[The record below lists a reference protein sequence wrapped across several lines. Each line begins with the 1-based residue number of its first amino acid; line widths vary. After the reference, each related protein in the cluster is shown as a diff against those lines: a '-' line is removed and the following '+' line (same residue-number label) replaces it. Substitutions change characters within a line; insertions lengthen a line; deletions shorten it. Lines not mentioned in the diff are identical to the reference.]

1 MMMSD
6 DDFQIMEDT
15 GGGGFGGKHATTFQE
30 ILMMQLSRCAKIGS
44 QEMKKGYW
52 KTIPINYGGTSTG
65 TQKIWISDTRK
76 EYISAIQT
84 LYDLLLA
91 RFDEIMQEQSK
102 KILLKIKEIK
112 KKYAKENILE
122 TKFIDF
128 ELKMYR
134 KIFQQLNLLI
144 GRLGYFMEMEGYT

>member
-1 MMMSD
+1 MSD
-6 DDFQIMEDT
+6 DDFQIIEDS
-15 GGGGFGGKHATTFQE
+15 GGGGFGNKNATSFQE

-65 TQKIWISDTRK
+65 SQKIWMSDTRK

-91 RFDEIMQEQSK
+91 RFDDEMHNQSK
-102 KILLKIKEIK
+102 RDQIQKIKERK
-112 KKYAKENILE
+112 RSMQ
-122 TKFIDF
+122 
-128 ELKMYR
+128 KMEYP
-134 KIFQQLNLLI
+134 KQSLLI
-144 GRLGYFMEMEGYT
+144 LNC

>member
-1 MMMSD
+1 MSD
-6 DDFQIMEDT
+6 DDFQIMEES
-15 GGGGFGGKHATTFQE
+15 GSGGFGSKGATTFQE

-52 KTIPINYGGTSTG
+52 KTLPINYGGTSTG
-65 TQKIWISDTRK
+65 SQKIWISDSRK

-91 RFDEIMQEQSK
+91 RFDKEMSKQSK
-102 KILLKIKEIK
+102 ELNSKIKERKDKCATDGIP
-112 KKYAKENILE
+112 E

-128 ELKMYR
+128 ELLMHR

-144 GRLGYFMEMEGYT
+144 GRLGYFVEGEGVA